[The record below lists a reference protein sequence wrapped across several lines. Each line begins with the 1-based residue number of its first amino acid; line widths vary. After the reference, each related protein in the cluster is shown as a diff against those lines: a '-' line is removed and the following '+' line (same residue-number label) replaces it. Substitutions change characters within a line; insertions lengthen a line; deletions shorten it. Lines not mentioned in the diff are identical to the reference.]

1 MSIFKKIFKHDN
13 FNSRDTDYSRLR
25 LYLAKYAFD
34 LLYIAVLG
42 VIYFF
47 VFWLFDIIYSSWHI
61 YGLSAPSFI
70 NVSDELWRAYI
81 LRFGFLIINFP
92 IYIGFKVV
100 YKVSCPTRN
109 TIIVPMIVHTVYLL
123 IRVVIEILLLILIQK
138 IIDSTKMHIGFNFIK
153 LSTYASLA
161 FVYFLV
167 VRLSLFTLISEPLWF
182 ARAKRNSVSYGYK
195 DIGFYFVFW
204 CGDPFY
210 VGTANDGT
218 GKRMY
223 NYYTG
228 NGSSD
233 GDKFAGMRLGLRFFV
248 FSSNVPD
255 TMESIFYFLFGA
267 PYKNR
272 ENPIIS
278 HYH

>member
-1 MSIFKKIFKHDN
+1 MGIFKKIFKHDN
-13 FNSRDTDYSRLR
+13 FNARNTDYSRFQ
-25 LYLAKYAFD
+25 LYLAKFGFD
-34 LLYIAVLG
+34 LLYIAILG
-42 VIYFF
+42 VVYFCI
-47 VFWLFDIIYSSWHI
+47 FWLVDKAYATLRIYD
-61 YGLSAPSFI
+61 LSAPSFLKAS
-70 NVSDELWRAYI
+70 NELWRAYI
-81 LRFGFLIINFP
+81 LRFSFLIVNYC
-92 IYIGFKVV
+92 IYIIFKVA
-100 YKVSCPTRN
+100 YKLSCSTRN
-109 TIIVPMIVHTVYLL
+109 KIIVPMIVHTVYLL
-123 IRVVIEILLLILIQK
+123 LKIVVEILLLMLVQK
-138 IIDSTKMHIGFNFIK
+138 IIDNTKMHINFNFII
-153 LSTYASLA
+153 LGTYVSVAYL
-161 FVYFLV
+161 YFLV
-167 VRLSLFTLISEPLWF
+167 VRLSLFTFISEPRWF

-228 NGSSD
+228 NGSTD

-248 FSSNVPD
+248 FSSDIPD
-255 TMESIFYFLFGA
+255 TMESILYFLCGA

-272 ENPIIS
+272 EIPIIS

>member
-13 FNSRDTDYSRLR
+13 FNSRDADYSRFH
-25 LYLAKYAFD
+25 LYLAKFAFD
-34 LLYIAVLG
+34 LLYICVLG
-42 VIYFF
+42 VVYFF
-47 VFWLFDIIYSSWHI
+47 VFWLFDFVYSALNI
-61 YGLSAPSFI
+61 YGLPSLSFI

-81 LRFGFLIINFP
+81 LRFGFLIINYL
-92 IYIGFKVV
+92 IYILFKIS
-100 YKVSCPTRN
+100 YKISCPSRN
-109 TIIVPMIVHTVYLL
+109 TFFVPMIVHTIYLI
-123 IRVVIEILLLILIQK
+123 IRVTIEILLLVLAQK
-138 IIDSTKMHIGFNFIK
+138 IIDSARMQISFNFIM

-167 VRLSLFTLISEPLWF
+167 IRLALFALISEPLWF
-182 ARAKRNSVSYGYK
+182 ARAKRNTVSYGYK
-195 DIGFYFVFW
+195 NIGFYFVFW

-223 NYYTG
+223 NYHTG

-248 FSSNVPD
+248 FTNSVPD
-255 TMESIFYFLFGA
+255 IMESIFYFLFGA